1 MKRMKK
7 RLLSVLLCLVMLVG
21 IYPANVIALGASTP
35 AEQIGNH
42 FEANDETGALNQ
54 TPELTGNTSK
64 SYANGWVLTDKTI
77 SAGEQENEFLITLDV
92 RTKAEIENT
101 VLSEDAAVV
110 IVLDLSNSMTD
121 SMMRSA
127 REAAN
132 TFIESFARTEDET
145 AIRKVAVVG
154 FSGYP
159 DRKIDAA
166 KTYQGWTDAADPSIS
181 DAIAKMSPNGGTC
194 LQAGLILANN
204 LLNSEE
210 VANISNKNIVV
221 LTDGQPT
228 YYLRG
233 NDADYTSTT
242 SIGYQYIEGTGS
254 NTTHDTHT
262 KTEATANSILK
273 SGIDVYGVFLGDSE
287 VNCTPRKCSLNKS
300 GAEWLREDCGFV
312 TYAAKDMNSLSS
324 IFQGI
329 SELIELQAKAWIA
342 DDPMG
347 EMFDFAG
354 FVTDAGDPNE
364 YFYNNTNDK
373 ITWNLRLATPVEETN
388 DGYKVYQL
396 TYKVKLNT
404 LHSDYEADIYYPTNG
419 VTSVTYF
426 IEKSSQGES
435 SAIEHGTA
443 YFNVPS
449 AKGFT
454 ADITFNKVNETGEAL
469 AGAEFILTTDDAPN
483 WSMTATSDRGG
494 VVSFA
499 GIPSGHSYKLK
510 EITAPENYLISD
522 TEYEIAISYGELVG
536 TIGENN
542 VVENERVPVDPEI
555 HTISFDISKSVIS
568 TGDVA
573 PAGSNIFNFAILDKN
588 GTLIEEPA
596 ITVDGIGT
604 GTETVTLDNLTE
616 IPDALYVQE
625 ITERV
630 PSGWVYDMAIY
641 KVTFTVDTDGEVI
654 PNIEKFDPASES
666 YVSADNITFTNS
678 YHEETAPDPDPEYG
692 NLTVSKTVSGGG
704 ASTSKEF
711 TFTVTLDS
719 RISGTYGDMTFESG
733 VATFTLKHGENKTA
747 TNLPAGISYA
757 VVESDNSGYTVT
769 VNGTSETTA
778 TGTIAQDSTATAA
791 FNNYKSGG
799 GNTDPD
805 PDGGVK
811 IIKTVKGDKAPA
823 ESIEYEFKAWI
834 KTGGNNAV
842 SERVSYKIT
851 AADGTTASSGSLTIE
866 TDGHTFYL
874 KDGESITFSG
884 ITSGRRMEVKEVTTG
899 DFTTT
904 TNGLTDGYCVI
915 SSNTTKTVEFI
926 NDYGNTTPTEPT
938 APTTPS
944 RPLDDL
950 PQTGDDSDMGLW
962 LALACLSLFGMGAA
976 MIGRKRFSTRRSR

>member
-132 TFIESFARTEDET
+132 TFIESFARAEDET

-154 FSGYP
+154 FSGDP

-228 YYLRG
+228 FYLRG

-242 SIGYQYIEGTGS
+242 SIGYQYIKGTGS

-273 SGIDVYGVFLGDSE
+273 SGIDVYGVFLGDEE
-287 VNCTPRKCSLNKS
+287 VDCTSRECSLNKS

-312 TYAAKDMNSLSS
+312 TYAAKDVNSLSS

-373 ITWNLRLATPVEETN
+373 ITWNLRLATPVKETN

-435 SAIEHGTA
+435 SVIEHGTA

-555 HTISFDISKSVIS
+555 HK
-568 TGDVA
+568 
-573 PAGSNIFNFAILDKN
+573 
-588 GTLIEEPA
+588 
-596 ITVDGIGT
+596 
-604 GTETVTLDNLTE
+604 
-616 IPDALYVQE
+616 
-625 ITERV
+625 
-630 PSGWVYDMAIY
+630 
-641 KVTFTVDTDGEVI
+641 
-654 PNIEKFDPASES
+654 
-666 YVSADNITFTNS
+666 
-678 YHEETAPDPDPEYG
+678 YG

-944 RPLDDL
+944 RPLDDV